1 MDNYD
6 KFIFSICKTGNQM
19 IFQTLTSLRKN
30 IEIVSELGME
40 CILKKKLKMVV
51 SKVSM
56 TRLDVEGC
64 KLRSE

>member
-19 IFQTLTSLRKN
+19 IFQTLTSLQKN
-30 IEIVSELGME
+30 IEIASELGME
-40 CILKKKLKMVV
+40 RILEKKLKMEV
-51 SKVSM
+51 SKVLM